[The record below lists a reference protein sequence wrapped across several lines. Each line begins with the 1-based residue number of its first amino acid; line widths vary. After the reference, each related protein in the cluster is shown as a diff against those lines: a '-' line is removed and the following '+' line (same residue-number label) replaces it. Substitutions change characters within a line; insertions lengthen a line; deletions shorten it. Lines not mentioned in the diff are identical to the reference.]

1 MDALL
6 LYNTSQILLSEAKLM
21 LDKSMLDKNSFQPN
35 FQSHPV
41 NQTIQNIVE
50 LLKLQA
56 QLKNVFIHFL
66 KLSKDVLLKLDQLR
80 LQQVIVILLQ
90 NALKLSKAN
99 D

>member
-6 LYNTSQILLSEAKLM
+6 IYNTSQVLLSEAKLM

-35 FQSHPV
+35 FQKHPV

-66 KLSKDVLLKLDQLR
+66 KLPKDVFLKLDQLR
-80 LQQVIVILLQ
+80 LQQVIVTLLQ